1 VSAIILDE
9 GLVHYEVLGHGR
21 PLVFLHGWL
30 GSWRYWMPTMD
41 SLSDRFR
48 AYAFDMWGFGDS
60 DRNPQRYSL
69 EAYVAQLDL
78 FMEELGVMKASLVG
92 HSMGAAVALLFAT
105 LYPNRVDRIVAV
117 STPLAGAAVSKRLLT
132 GGGGS
137 LLDRMLGRRAVSDYP
152 EVEMEAT
159 KTDFNAVAATARS
172 LDTLNLRG
180 TLSEL
185 GSIPTLLVY
194 GNKDPFVTPLTND
207 DLRDRDGY
215 VRSIGLNDSG
225 HFPML
230 DEASKFQRLL
240 RDFLDARP
248 EDLNAL
254 TLKDEWRR
262 RMHCVPATGERWCI
276 ISGSRRLYSTGVTW
290 NSDRGDR

>member
-1 VSAIILDE
+1 MSAIILDE
-9 GLVHYEVLGHGR
+9 GLVHYEVLGRGR

-41 SLSDRFR
+41 NLSDRFR
-48 AYAFDMWGFGDS
+48 TYAFDMWGFGDS

-69 EAYVAQLDL
+69 ASYVAQLDL
-78 FMEELGVMKASLVG
+78 FMEELGVMRASLVG
-92 HSMGAAVALLFAT
+92 HSMGAAVALLFAER
-105 LYPNRVDRIVAV
+105 YPDRVDRIMAV
-117 STPLAGAAVSKRLLT
+117 STPLAVAAVSKRLLT

-172 LDTLNLRG
+172 LDTVNLRG
-180 TLSEL
+180 ALGEL
-185 GSIPTLLVY
+185 RSIPTLLVF
-194 GNKDPFVTPLTND
+194 GNKDPLVTPPTND

-215 VRSIGLNDSG
+215 VRPIGLNDSG

-240 RDFLDARP
+240 RDFLDTRP

-254 TLKDEWRR
+254 ALKEEWRR
-262 RMHCVPATGERWCI
+262 RMH
-276 ISGSRRLYSTGVTW
+276 
-290 NSDRGDR
+290 

>member
-1 VSAIILDE
+1 MSAIILDE
-9 GLVHYEVLGHGR
+9 SLVHYEVLGHGH

-41 SLSDRFR
+41 NLSDRFR
-48 AYAFDMWGFGDS
+48 TYAFDMWGFGDS

-69 EAYVAQLDL
+69 ASYVTQLDL
-78 FMEELGVMKASLVG
+78 FMEELGVMNASLVG

-105 LYPNRVDRIVAV
+105 RFPSRVDRIMAV
-117 STPLAGAAVSKRLLT
+117 STPLAAAAVSKRLLT

-152 EVEMEAT
+152 EVELEAT
-159 KTDFNAVAATARS
+159 KTDLNAVAATAQS

-185 GSIPTLLVY
+185 RNIPTLLVF
-194 GNKDPFVTPLTND
+194 GNKDPFVTPPAND

-215 VRSIGLNDSG
+215 VRPIGLNDSG

-240 RDFLDARP
+240 RDFLNTRL

-254 TLKDEWRR
+254 TLKEEWRR
-262 RMHCVPATGERWCI
+262 RMH
-276 ISGSRRLYSTGVTW
+276 
-290 NSDRGDR
+290 

>member
-1 VSAIILDE
+1 MSAIILDE
-9 GLVHYEVLGHGR
+9 GLVHYEVLGRGR

-48 AYAFDMWGFGDS
+48 TYAYDMWGFGDS
-60 DRNPQRYSL
+60 DRNPERYSL
-69 EAYVAQLDL
+69 DAYVAQLDL

-92 HSMGAAVALLFAT
+92 HAMGAAVALLFAQ
-105 LYPNRVDRIVAV
+105 LFPDRVDRIMAV
-117 STPLAGAAVSKRLLT
+117 STPLAATAISKRLLSS
-132 GGGGS
+132 GGGS

-159 KTDFNAVAATARS
+159 KTDFNTVAATARS
-172 LDTLNLRG
+172 LDALDLRDALDRLDS
-180 TLSEL
+180 T
-185 GSIPTLLVY
+185 PTLLVY

-207 DLRDRDGY
+207 DLRDLNGN
-215 VRSIGLNDSG
+215 VRPIGLNDSG

-248 EDLNAL
+248 EDLSAL
-254 TLKDEWRR
+254 ALKEEWRR
-262 RMHCVPATGERWCI
+262 RMH
-276 ISGSRRLYSTGVTW
+276 
-290 NSDRGDR
+290 

>member
-1 VSAIILDE
+1 VSAIILDD
-9 GLVHYEVLGHGR
+9 GLVHYEVLGRGR

-48 AYAFDMWGFGDS
+48 TYAFDMWGFGDS
-60 DRNPQRYSL
+60 DRNPPRYNM

-92 HSMGAAVALLFAT
+92 HSMGAVVALLFAR
-105 LYPNRVDRIVAV
+105 LYPDRVDRIMAV
-117 STPLAGAAVSKRLLT
+117 STPLTGAAASKRLLS

-152 EVEMEAT
+152 DIEMEAA
-159 KTDFNAVAATARS
+159 KTDPNAVTASARS
-172 LDTLNLRG
+172 LDDLDLRG
-180 TLSEL
+180 LLWEL
-185 GSIPTLLVY
+185 DSIPTLLVY
-194 GNKDPFVTPLTND
+194 GQKDPFGTPPANG
-207 DLRDRDGY
+207 DLRDLNGN
-215 VRSIGLNDSG
+215 VRPIGLSDSG

-230 DEASKFQRLL
+230 DESSKFQRLL
-240 RDFLDARP
+240 RDFQDTKL

-254 TLKDEWRR
+254 SLKEEWRR
-262 RMHCVPATGERWCI
+262 RMH
-276 ISGSRRLYSTGVTW
+276 
-290 NSDRGDR
+290 

>member
-1 VSAIILDE
+1 MSAIILDE
-9 GLVHYEVLGHGR
+9 GLVHYEVLGRGR

-41 SLSDRFR
+41 NLSDRFR
-48 AYAFDMWGFGDS
+48 TYAFDMWGFGDS

-69 EAYVAQLDL
+69 EAYVAQLGL

-105 LYPNRVDRIVAV
+105 LYPNRVDRIMAV
-117 STPLAGAAVSKRLLT
+117 SAPLAASAVSKRLLT

-137 LLDRMLGRRAVSDYP
+137 LLDRILGRRAVSDYP

-180 TLSEL
+180 TLGEL
-185 GSIPTLLVY
+185 RNIPTLLVF
-194 GNKDPFVTPLTND
+194 GNKDPFVTPLTNE
-207 DLRDRDGY
+207 DLRDRDSY
-215 VRSIGLNDSG
+215 VRPIGLNDSG

-240 RDFLDARP
+240 RDFLDARL

-254 TLKDEWRR
+254 TLKEEWRR
-262 RMHCVPATGERWCI
+262 RMH
-276 ISGSRRLYSTGVTW
+276 
-290 NSDRGDR
+290 